1 MISYTK
7 YGQEENKFFLPFNVK
22 HPIEEENNLLVSDD
36 FPLYKSFNPIS
47 INLDNFY
54 NNSFYDNFKPIY
66 GKGKELQK
74 KNKNNSLFLI
84 IKETPP
90 VLLKKDISYF
100 LRNKMN
106 LSKKIKDILDNK
118 YYLKNNAIENI
129 MKQLINNESTKNK
142 KLNKEIDN
150 ANKKKLGRKT
160 INDETIRIHN
170 KYSSDNIINK
180 IKTILKKHIIIFV
193 NNIIK
198 SLYTS
203 KQIKSILLELDFPI
217 NKVSELIKDVDYKSI
232 AHKKKKM
239 ENLMLLTY
247 TLKDFLSFD
256 LSGRYKAITQ
266 KKGQFSKN
274 NQKIMKEY
282 LLKDDKNNAIFNF
295 VLNNLKFED
304 FLDLFI
310 HTKELSD
317 FPSFNSLNG
326 SEKKIIEKCLVRIES
341 YLKKLYKEKDYV
353 YFICFLLLIYNYRR
367 YFSIKAERN
376 GKKAEISEIY

>member
-54 NNSFYDNFKPIY
+54 NNNFYDNFKPIY

-217 NKVSELIKDVDYKSI
+217 NKVSELIKDVWI
-232 AHKKKKM
+232 
-239 ENLMLLTY
+239 
-247 TLKDFLSFD
+247 
-256 LSGRYKAITQ
+256 I
-266 KKGQFSKN
+266 
-274 NQKIMKEY
+274 NQLPIKRRKWKI
-282 LLKDDKNNAIFNF
+282 
-295 VLNNLKFED
+295 
-304 FLDLFI
+304 
-310 HTKELSD
+310 
-317 FPSFNSLNG
+317 
-326 SEKKIIEKCLVRIES
+326 
-341 YLKKLYKEKDYV
+341 
-353 YFICFLLLIYNYRR
+353 
-367 YFSIKAERN
+367 
-376 GKKAEISEIY
+376 